1 MTEQVASPSA
11 DGKNGRGER
20 VLEPPSMCRSS
31 SAPAVPTSRAR
42 AQTHT
47 PTTHTAGGIFAGLLN
62 TMNLSSPVPVEAEAE
77 AEAGIE
83 GTGVE
88 EGLNLP
94 LHRRHRH
101 RHHLQSAPADP
112 GEAPE
117 PYATTTTTTYD
128 ALKVIGH
135 GSFGCVFLAKVCAVC
150 AVCPVCLT

>member
-1 MTEQVASPSA
+1 MMEQVASLSA

-20 VLEPPSMCRSS
+20 VLGPPSICRSS

-77 AEAGIE
+77 AGIE
-83 GTGVE
+83 GTGGE

-101 RHHLQSAPADP
+101 RHHLQSASADP

-135 GSFGCVFLAKVCAVC
+135 GSFGCVFLAKVSAV
-150 AVCPVCLT
+150 